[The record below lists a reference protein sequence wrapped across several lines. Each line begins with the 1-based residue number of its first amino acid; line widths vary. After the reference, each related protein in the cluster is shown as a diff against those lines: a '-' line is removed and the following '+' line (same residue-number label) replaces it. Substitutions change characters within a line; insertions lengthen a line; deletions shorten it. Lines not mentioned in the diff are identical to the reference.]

1 MIWGI
6 NIMTSMWKFKVDVI
20 EVQLEV
26 GGRSYT
32 RQFVGYVSPTL
43 YKGIFSVNP
52 AKSEVVFELKS
63 DWVAIDNEKNKHE
76 RSAHVVRWEV
86 VNILPSIWVDSK
98 NGVIPEDQ
106 LGLYT
111 EWTPET
117 VQDQLMEDYLNSGET
132 DQRMQ

>member
-1 MIWGI
+1 
-6 NIMTSMWKFKVDVI
+6 MTSMWKFKVDVI